1 MNKKDKESLQY
12 DEINNILDKMLE
24 MKKSENKP
32 NFVKRCILI
41 TTCIAIILLI
51 ITLCVML
58 YKNSFSVESLISLLL
73 AFFSIFISV
82 FFYFKADEASNRFYE
97 TSYNFMKDV
106 SVTLGKIEERFGE
119 KLNSLN
125 DKISHLSIE
134 KEAKKEELESAEDEK
149 QAIID
154 DLMQK
159 ASLNDSQKQ
168 EYMQKLKIQDKQ
180 ITDLQQELMRMRRME
195 RNLRRERNL
204 RVEND
209 DYSDY
214 LKFFNSSEL
223 SAIQNTHVSDWP
235 SPLKEKLIKL
245 NMLDSEGDLTPFG
258 NKILMHILG

>member
-1 MNKKDKESLQY
+1 MNNKDKESMQY

-24 MKKSENKP
+24 MKKSEKKP

-41 TTCIAIILLI
+41 TACIAIILVI
-51 ITLCVML
+51 ITLCIML

-82 FFYFKADEASNRFYE
+82 FFYFKADEANNRFYE

-149 QAIID
+149 QKMLN
-154 DLMQK
+154 DLMEK
-159 ASLNDSQKQ
+159 AKLNDKQKE
-168 EYMQKLKIQDKQ
+168 EYMQRLQIRDKQ
-180 ITDLQQELMRMRRME
+180 IAELQQELMRMRRME
-195 RNLRRERNL
+195 RNMRMNSDVYRNYMDMFNQRE
-204 RVEND
+204 
-209 DYSDY
+209 
-214 LKFFNSSEL
+214 LKT
-223 SAIQNTHVSDWP
+223 IQNTP
-235 SPLKEKLIKL
+235 PPNLPLSIKEKLKAL
-245 NMLDSEGDLTPFG
+245 NMMDSDGDLTPIGRNFLMQ
-258 NKILMHILG
+258 ILD

>member
-1 MNKKDKESLQY
+1 MNKKDKESMQY
-12 DEINNILDKMLE
+12 DEINTILDKMLE
-24 MKKSENKP
+24 MKKSEKKP

-41 TTCIAIILLI
+41 TACIAIILVI
-51 ITLCVML
+51 ITLCIML

-149 QAIID
+149 QKMLN
-154 DLMQK
+154 DLMEK
-159 ASLNDSQKQ
+159 AKLNDKQKE
-168 EYMQKLKIQDKQ
+168 EYMQRLQIRDKQ
-180 ITDLQQELMRMRRME
+180 IAELQQELMRMRRME
-195 RNLRRERNL
+195 RNMRMNSDVYRNYMDIFFSHH
-204 RVEND
+204 RH
-209 DYSDY
+209 S
-214 LKFFNSSEL
+214 KFVKNNLTKVFL
-223 SAIQNTHVSDWP
+223 IPYYP
-235 SPLKEKLIKL
+235 S
-245 NMLDSEGDLTPFG
+245 
-258 NKILMHILG
+258 

>member
-1 MNKKDKESLQY
+1 MNKKDKENIQF
-12 DEINNILDKMLE
+12 DEINAILDKMLD
-24 MKKSENKP
+24 MKKSEKKP

-41 TTCIAIILLI
+41 TACIAIILVI
-51 ITLCVML
+51 ITLCIML

-134 KEAKKEELESAEDEK
+134 KQAKKEELESAEDEK
-149 QAIID
+149 QAIIA

-159 ASLNDSQKQ
+159 AKLSNEQKK
-168 EYMQKLKIQDKQ
+168 EYMQRLKMQDKQ
-180 ITDLQQELMRMRRME
+180 IADLQEELMKMKRME
-195 RNLRRERNL
+195 RNIRINSNLYRNYM
-204 RVEND
+204 D
-209 DYSDY
+209 I
-214 LKFFNSSEL
+214 FNSREL
-223 SAIQNTHVSDWP
+223 KTIQKVSPSNWP
-235 SPLKEKLIKL
+235 LSIKEKFKEL
-245 NMLDSEGDLTPFG
+245 NMIDSDGDLTSDGLNFLR
-258 NKILMHILG
+258 NILE